1 MKDKRDDPPRSE
13 VWVRELLEN
22 MRFSQRPTPKFSGGT
37 CSEYWEFKRVFQRHV
52 GVAQIPDTLKLE
64 TLLAAYAGPAKD
76 ALRGCLQIQDPKAG
90 YKEALDILEK
100 RHGNKHTYVCQL
112 IKKALR
118 GPTVRLSDAKGL
130 QQFSDEL
137 GNCVRNLKVLGELRQ
152 IDTYE
157 SISTLA
163 ERFKGKMRDDY
174 VDKAHKYKR

>member
-1 MKDKRDDPPRSE
+1 
-13 VWVRELLEN
+13 

-37 CSEYWEFKRVFQRHV
+37 YSEYWEFKRVFQRHV
-52 GVAQIPDTLKLE
+52 GMAQIPDTLKLD

-76 ALRGCLQIQDPKAG
+76 ALRGCLQILDPKAG

-100 RHGNKHTYVCQL
+100 RHGSKHTYVCQL

-152 IDTYE
+152 IDTA
-157 SISTLA
+157 SN
-163 ERFKGKMRDDY
+163 RDMRPINAAKYTRHPYNGVKFIYLYKVLY
-174 VDKAHKYKR
+174 VA